1 METKKCALMRQTWYE
16 AAKKRMKEMER
27 LAFYEACFEYEF
39 YGILPDSEPE
49 LFPFDSALLMFDVVR
64 DDLQRDAEKAETIA
78 MRNRRNGM
86 LGGRPRKQQEVSES
100 TNPQETQNNPENP
113 RGNFGVYTTLHYT
126 TLQKDP
132 DKSVSLARRKKRHT
146 DRERYDFFRILF
158 VFFYSGAIDPAGE
171 AAKFMDY
178 YSARDWQVG
187 RGQKIKDRV
196 ALARTWDIK
205 DAEPGLISSR
215 KMYADLIEAI
225 DPEEPELLTHFV
237 AMVKD
242 DEAKQV
248 TIRCNSGHILPNI
261 LESKYLAPMSVY
273 FRDIL
278 KLDGYTLMYQQVD

>member
-49 LFPFDSALLMFDVVR
+49 LFPFDSALLMFDMVR

-86 LGGRPRKQQEVSES
+86 LGGRPRKQQELPET
-100 TNPQETQNNPENP
+100 TNPQETQKNPENP
-113 RGNFGVYTTLHYT
+113 RGNFGVSTTLHYT

-146 DRERYDFFRILF
+146 DRDKYDYFRVMF
-158 VFFYSGAIDPAGE
+158 VFFYSGAPDPLAE
-171 AAKFMDY
+171 CSKFYDY
-178 YSARDWQVG
+178 YHARDWQVG
-187 RGQKIKDRV
+187 RGQKIKDKV

-215 KMYADLIEAI
+215 KIYAGLIEAI
-225 DPEEPELLTHFV
+225 DPEEIELLTHFV
-237 AMVKD
+237 AMIKD
-242 DEAKQV
+242 DAGKMV
-248 TIRCNSGHILPNI
+248 TIRHRLNNTLPSI
-261 LESKYLAPMSVY
+261 LESKYLAPMSIY
-273 FRDIL
+273 FRDVL